1 MTSLKSGYFQT
12 INYPSPTTILISDEI
27 HGDHLI
33 TEPVLL
39 DLLHSPHVLRL
50 AEIDQHGVTGVL
62 GLLPNITR
70 LEHSIGAFL
79 LVRSQG
85 ADLPEQVAALLH
97 DISHTVFSHVID
109 WALSAPGED
118 SFHEVHKDRYV
129 RGMTDLPEVIRRH
142 GLDPEEV
149 LREELFPLV
158 EQPAP
163 RLCADRVDYALRDTV
178 ALGKL
183 GLGRARGVLRAMR
196 AVPDARH
203 PQRILALDDAD
214 IALEFSRAYIAADAA
229 LWGNSAHGDMYR
241 RLAGVIRNVIR
252 QGLIREEALWTLS
265 DRDFWDLMRHVA
277 SDEDRGVLDGLEK
290 GGIPDEDGL
299 PFPAGAKVRTIDP
312 DVLVSDSNPDSDAE
326 IVPLSRVLSVWATE
340 REEYIRGRERMR
352 AISAESAEGSA

>member
-1 MTSLKSGYFQT
+1 MNPLKSGYFQT
-12 INYPSPTTILISDEI
+12 ITYPSSSTILINDEI
-27 HGDHLI
+27 YGEHLI
-33 TEPVLL
+33 TEPILL
-39 DLLHSPHVLRL
+39 DLLNSPHVQRL
-50 AEIDQHGVTGVL
+50 AQIDQHGVTGVL
-62 GLLPNITR
+62 ALLPNITR

-85 ADLPEQVAALLH
+85 ASLPEQVAALLH

-129 RGMTDLPEVIRRH
+129 RGMTDLQEIIRRH

-163 RLCADRVDYALRDTV
+163 RLCADRVDYALRDTL

-183 GLGRARGVLRAMR
+183 SLERARGVLKSLR
-196 AVPDARH
+196 AVPDARV
-203 PQRILALDDAD
+203 PQRILALEGAD

-252 QGLIREEALWTLS
+252 QGLIQEEALWTLS
-265 DRDFWDLMRHVA
+265 DRQFWDLMRSVA
-277 SDEDRGVLDGLEK
+277 SEEDRGVLDGLERE
-290 GGIPDEDGL
+290 GIPDEEGL
-299 PFPAGAKVRTIDP
+299 PFGAGAKIRTIDP
-312 DVLVSDSNPDSDAE
+312 DILVSNSDSDAE
-326 IVPLSRVLSVWATE
+326 IMPLSRVLPVWATE

-352 AISAESAEGSA
+352 AISAEGASGSS

>member
-1 MTSLKSGYFQT
+1 MTSLKSGYFQIIT
-12 INYPSPTTILISDEI
+12 YPSPTSILIIDEI
-27 HGDHLI
+27 YGEHLI

-39 DLLHSPHVLRL
+39 DLLNSPHVLRL
-50 AEIDQHGVTGVL
+50 AQIDQHGVTGVL
-62 GLLPNITR
+62 ALLPNITR

-85 ADLPEQVAALLH
+85 TGLPEQVAALLH

-129 RGMTDLPEVIRRH
+129 RGMTDLPEIIRRH
-142 GLDPEEV
+142 GMDPEEV

-183 GLGRARGVLRAMR
+183 SLGQARGVLRALR

-203 PQRILALDDAD
+203 PQRILALGDAD
-214 IALEFSRAYIAADAA
+214 IALKFSHAYIAADAA

-252 QGLIREEALWTLS
+252 QGLIQEEALWTLS
-265 DRDFWDLMRHVA
+265 DQEFWDLMRSVA
-277 SDEDRGVLDGLEK
+277 SDEDCGVLDGLERE
-290 GGIPDEDGL
+290 GIPDEEGL
-299 PFPAGAKVRTIDP
+299 PFPAGVKIRTIDP
-312 DVLVSDSNPDSDAE
+312 DILVSGSVSDSE
-326 IVPLSRVLSVWATE
+326 VVPLSKLLPAWATE

>member
-12 INYPSPTTILISDEI
+12 LTYPSTTSILIKDEI
-27 HGDHLI
+27 YGEHRI

-50 AEIDQHGVTGVL
+50 RNIDQHGVTGVL
-62 GLLPNITR
+62 ALLPNITR

-79 LVRSQG
+79 LVRTQG
-85 ADLPEQVAALLH
+85 ATLPEQVAALLH

-109 WALSAPGED
+109 GALSAPGEE

-129 RGMTDLPEVIRRH
+129 RGMTDLPEMIRRH
-142 GLDPEEV
+142 GLDPDEV

-183 GLGRARGVLRAMR
+183 SLSQAKWVLRALR

-203 PQRILALDDAD
+203 PRRILALDDAD
-214 IALEFSRAYIAADAA
+214 VALGFSRAYIAVDGA
-229 LWGNSAHGDMYR
+229 LWGNSAHGDMSR
-241 RLAGVIRNVIR
+241 RLAGVIRNVIQ
-252 QGLIREEALWTLS
+252 QGLIPEEALWTLS
-265 DRDFWDLMRHVA
+265 DREFWDLMRNVA
-277 SDEDRGVLDGLEK
+277 SEEDHGVLEGLERE
-290 GGIPDEDGL
+290 GIPNNEEM
-299 PFPAGAKVRTIDP
+299 PFVAGTKIRTIDP
-312 DVLVSDSNPDSDAE
+312 DVLVSNSDAE
-326 IVPLSRVLSVWATE
+326 IKPLSKVLPGWATE
-340 REEYIRGRERMR
+340 REEYLRERERMR
-352 AISAESAEGSA
+352 ATSAEGARSSS